1 MCLEVYAVQRPG
13 RRHRAGIVVG
23 SRRPCSGGRPLG
35 AIVPMRIRR
44 GVCYL
49 LEDETSETAYRL
61 FLRLFPEQEAGF
73 CISRMH
79 PEKVRTRFG
88 PASIRIGWLAEVP
101 GEDHFSANAMASVAK
116 AIQQFIQ
123 EHGSSGI
130 VLIDGLEYVI
140 LHNGFQPTLLAF
152 VEHLNEFTM
161 GTQAIVLIAFRPQ
174 TLDPR
179 ELALLERNL
188 QVLDGADV
196 KSQLDIEELGEILG
210 VEAPAEGTST
220 EKIEATK
227 VLSPLPDMGGL
238 QVERVRCP
246 KCGTENDA
254 EVAFCVYCGSLLPD
268 HAGTPPAPTAPPAP
282 RMSLAI
288 KTNPPVAR
296 AFPERRPDFVGL
308 IGVAFLLLIV
318 GIVFTLN
325 TGLLT
330 DLRLWSDLIVANGLF
345 VRPPDGII
353 TSGIIFFGL
362 LGLSNFL
369 TSGLRWILDRS
380 RFGALARVLAGV
392 GFLSLAFLT
401 WRYSLRAM
409 SGSLVISVWTAI
421 LGTFL
426 VIYIAVGLYW
436 VRARRPAPTGSRVP
450 SSRP

>member
-1 MCLEVYAVQRPG
+1 
-13 RRHRAGIVVG
+13 
-23 SRRPCSGGRPLG
+23 
-35 AIVPMRIRR
+35 MRIRR

-49 LEDETSETAYRL
+49 LENETSETAYRL
-61 FLRLFPEQEAGF
+61 FLRLLPEQEAGF
-73 CISRMH
+73 CLSRMH

-88 PASIRIGWLAEVP
+88 SANVRIGWLAEVP

-188 QVLDGADV
+188 QVLEGADV
-196 KSQLDIEELGEILG
+196 KSQLDVEELGEILG
-210 VEAPAEGTST
+210 VDAPAEGTST

-246 KCGTENDA
+246 KCGIENDA

-268 HAGTPPAPTAPPAP
+268 RAGTTTAPTAPPAP
-282 RMSLAI
+282 RTSPAL
-288 KTNPPVAR
+288 KPNPPVAR
-296 AFPERRPDFVGL
+296 AVPERRPHFVGL
-308 IGVAFLLLIV
+308 IGVAFSLLIV
-318 GIVFTLN
+318 GIVVALPPHLLN
-325 TGLLT
+325 
-330 DLRLWSDLIVANGLF
+330 DLRFWSDLIA
-345 VRPPDGII
+345 
-353 TSGIIFFGL
+353 
-362 LGLSNFL
+362 
-369 TSGLRWILDRS
+369 TSGLLVRPAFIEGHSGPDELGCGHSPGRNVPTPAVARPDVGLFSATYLDASHGVVKAASFAGQDHRGGD
-380 RFGALARVLAGV
+380 RLAHEQGRGRR
-392 GFLSLAFLT
+392 T
-401 WRYSLRAM
+401 PEPCPEPRERAM
-409 SGSLVISVWTAI
+409 
-421 LGTFL
+421 
-426 VIYIAVGLYW
+426 
-436 VRARRPAPTGSRVP
+436 P
-450 SSRP
+450 

>member
-1 MCLEVYAVQRPG
+1 M
-13 RRHRAGIVVG
+13 
-23 SRRPCSGGRPLG
+23 
-35 AIVPMRIRR
+35 VPMRMRR

-49 LEDETSETAYRL
+49 VEDETAETAYRL
-61 FLRLFPEQEAGF
+61 FTRLLPELEAGF
-73 CISRMH
+73 CIARMH

-88 PASIRIGWLAEVP
+88 PANIRIGWFAEVP

-123 EHGSSGI
+123 EHGSSGL

-161 GTQAIVLIAFRPQ
+161 GTQAVLLIAFRPQ

-188 QVLDGADV
+188 HVLDGKDV

-210 VEAPAEGTST
+210 SDAPVERTSK
-220 EKIEATK
+220 EKFEAAK
-227 VLSPLPDMGGL
+227 VLNPLPDMRG
-238 QVERVRCP
+238 QRVERVRCP
-246 KCGTENDA
+246 KCGTENDH

-268 HAGTPPAPTAPPAP
+268 HAGIPPSPTAPQAP
-282 RMSLAI
+282 KISGALKPM
-288 KTNPPVAR
+288 PPVAR

-308 IGVAFLLLIV
+308 IGLAFFLLIV

-325 TGLLT
+325 TNLLNDFRSWWDLLVAGGLL
-330 DLRLWSDLIVANGLF
+330 

-353 TSGIIFFGL
+353 VSGILFFGL

-369 TSGLRWILDRS
+369 TSGLRWILDRG

-392 GFLSLAFLT
+392 AFLSLALLT
-401 WRYSLRAM
+401 WRYSMRAIA
-409 SGSLVISVWTAI
+409 GSLVISIWTAV

-426 VIYIAVGLYW
+426 VVYIGVGLYW
-436 VRARRPAPTGSRVP
+436 ARARRPAPTGARIP
-450 SSRP
+450 TSRP